1 MEENQETEEI
11 VGPSGP
17 KPALNLKT
25 MPLLGIKLKREVGI
39 MAVVL
44 IAIMMTGI
52 MYSLYHRGDV
62 NQKAATDAATASV
75 TPSGASG
82 AATLKRELAD
92 QEDQRKR
99 VELAKQQAAN
109 PGGAITGPNTT
120 ADGYSTNSN
129 GVAGQTQAGSIPPV
143 VVKNG
148 DGTVRLPPRG
158 PQGQYGGQPGGVSQT
173 SGHVPT
179 PEELYRAKQAEA
191 YNAALVADTS
201 AASSHG
207 SQQLG
212 GGGLGRS
219 GVGGGG
225 GLGATPTAL
234 IADALNRAAGQGG
247 GGRGPSGGGA
257 GAGAGSVQ
265 PNAAGPG
272 FPVGGS
278 DNGDQNRQEQKVGFA
293 YQSTVAADTS
303 TSTREPALS
312 RYEIR
317 AGWDIPAT
325 LEGGLNSDLPGN
337 IKAIVRENV
346 YDTATGRF
354 LLIPQ
359 GSRLVGI
366 YNSQITYGQ
375 GRVQVVWTRLIYPDG
390 TAVSLGNMPGVDAE
404 GYGGFHDKVNNHFTR
419 LVSEALLASAFAA
432 GVGLSQKQNTNALS
446 TPSNGQLASQ
456 AIGQQ
461 LGQLGSEITNKNLS
475 IQPTIIVRPGY
486 RFDVRV
492 TKDIV
497 FNQPYTPLY

>member
-1 MEENQETEEI
+1 MEEEQKTEEI
-11 VGPSGP
+11 VGPAGP
-17 KPALNLKT
+17 KPALNMKT
-25 MPLLGIKLKREVGI
+25 LPLLGIKLKREVGI
-39 MAVVL
+39 VALGL
-44 IAIMMTGI
+44 IATMMTGI

-62 NQKAATDAATASV
+62 NQKAATEAATASV
-75 TPSGASG
+75 TPSGQSG
-82 AATLKRELAD
+82 AAALKRELAD

-99 VELAKQQAAN
+99 VEQGKLQAAN
-109 PGGAITGPNTT
+109 PGAAITGPDTT
-120 ADGYSTNSN
+120 PDGYSTNSH
-129 GVAGQTQAGSIPPV
+129 GVAGQSGVSNQTAGTIPPV
-143 VVKNG
+143 VVRSNG
-148 DGTVRLPPRG
+148 DTVRLPARG
-158 PQGQYGGQPGGVSQT
+158 PQGQYGGQAGNASNQT
-173 SGHVPT
+173 NGHVPT
-179 PEELYRAKQAEA
+179 PEELYRAKQLEA

-201 AASSHG
+201 AGSSHG
-207 SQQLG
+207 SHQLG
-212 GGGLGRS
+212 GGS
-219 GVGGGG
+219 GFGGGNG
-225 GLGATPTAL
+225 VAPSSAAL
-234 IADALNRAAGQGG
+234 INDAVNRVSSQLA
-247 GGRGPSGGGA
+247 GRGGSNSGTQ
-257 GAGAGSVQ
+257 GSGQ
-265 PNAAGPG
+265 SAAAGPG
-272 FPVGGS
+272 FPGSGS

-293 YQSTVAADTS
+293 YQSTTNADTLS
-303 TSTREPALS
+303 STREPALS

-359 GSRLVGI
+359 GSLLIGI
-366 YNSQITYGQ
+366 YNSQVTYGQ
-375 GRVQVVWTRLIYPDG
+375 GRVQVVWSRLIYPDG

-404 GYGGFHDKVNNHFTR
+404 GYAGFHDKVNNHFAR

>member
-1 MEENQETEEI
+1 MDEEQKPEEI
-11 VGPSGP
+11 IGPSGP

-25 MPLLGIKLKREVGI
+25 MPLLGIKLKKEVGI
-39 MAVVL
+39 VAIML

-62 NQKAATDAATASV
+62 NQKAATDAAAANV
-75 TPSGASG
+75 TPAGATG
-82 AATLKRELAD
+82 AATLKRELTD

-99 VELAKQQAAN
+99 VEQAKQQAAN
-109 PGGAITGPNTT
+109 PGASITGPNTT
-120 ADGYSTNSN
+120 PDGDSTNSN
-129 GVAGQTQAGSIPPV
+129 GTVPPV
-143 VVKNG
+143 VVRNNG
-148 DGTVRLPPRG
+148 DTVRLPARG
-158 PQGQYGGQPGGVSQT
+158 PQGQYGGQAGGAAQN
-173 SGHVPT
+173 GHVPT
-179 PEELYRAKQAEA
+179 PEELYRAKQLEA

-212 GGGLGRS
+212 GGSGFGSGAGIGS
-219 GVGGGG
+219 GVAPSSAALINDAVNRVSSQLGAGGAGRGPGGGG
-225 GLGATPTAL
+225 
-234 IADALNRAAGQGG
+234 Q
-247 GGRGPSGGGA
+247 SG
-257 GAGAGSVQ
+257 VQ
-265 PNAAGPG
+265 PNAAGPA
-272 FPVGGS
+272 FPIGGP
-278 DNGDQNRQEQKVGFA
+278 DNGDQNRQEQKAGFA
-293 YQSTVAADTS
+293 YQSTLAADTL
-303 TSTREPALS
+303 TSTRESALS

-346 YDTATGRF
+346 YDTATGKF

-404 GYGGFHDKVNNHFTR
+404 GYAGFHDKVNNHFTR

>member
-1 MEENQETEEI
+1 MEKNQEPEEI

-25 MPLLGIKLKREVGI
+25 MPLLGIKLKKEVGI
-39 MAVVL
+39 MAIVL

-62 NQKAATDAATASV
+62 NQRAATDAATASV

-99 VELAKQQAAN
+99 TEQAKQQAAN
-109 PGGAITGPNTT
+109 PGAAITGSNTI

-129 GVAGQTQAGSIPPV
+129 GVAGQIPSSSTAPPV
-143 VVKNG
+143 VIRSNNG
-148 DGTVRLPPRG
+148 NAVRLPPRG
-158 PQGQYGGQPGGVSQT
+158 PQGQYGGQPGLSPT

-179 PEELYRAKQAEA
+179 PEELFRAKQAEA

-201 AASSHG
+201 AVSSHG

-212 GGGLGRS
+212 GGGLGLS
-219 GVGGGG
+219 GAGGAAVG
-225 GLGATPTAL
+225 AIPAAL
-234 IADALNRAAGQGG
+234 ISEALNRQ
-247 GGRGPSGGGA
+247 GGA
-257 GAGAGSVQ
+257 GRSPSGAGQAASGVQ

-293 YQSTVAADTS
+293 SQSTLAADTS
-303 TSTREPALS
+303 TSTRESALS

-346 YDTATGRF
+346 YDTASGRF

-359 GSRLVGI
+359 GSRIVGI

-404 GYGGFHDKVNNHFTR
+404 GYAGFHDKVNNHFTR

-432 GVGLSQKQNTNALS
+432 GVGLSQKQNTNALT

-497 FNQPYTPLY
+497 FSRPYTPLC

>member
-1 MEENQETEEI
+1 MEEEQKPEEI
-11 VGPSGP
+11 VGPAGP
-17 KPALNLKT
+17 KAALNLKT

-39 MAVVL
+39 VALGL
-44 IAIMMTGI
+44 IATMMTGI

-62 NQKAATDAATASV
+62 NQKAATEAATASV
-75 TPSGASG
+75 TPSGQSG

-99 VELAKQQAAN
+99 VEQAKLQAAN
-109 PGGAITGPNTT
+109 PGAAITGPYTT
-120 ADGYSTNSN
+120 PDGYSTNSN
-129 GVAGQTQAGSIPPV
+129 GVAGQSGVPGQAAGTIPPV
-143 VVKNG
+143 VVRSNG
-148 DGTVRLPPRG
+148 DTVRLPQRG
-158 PQGQYGGQPGGVSQT
+158 PQGQYGGQVGGASNQT
-173 SGHVPT
+173 NGHVPT
-179 PEELYRAKQAEA
+179 PEELYRAKQLEA

-201 AASSHG
+201 AGSLHG
-207 SQQLG
+207 SQQLSGGAGLG
-212 GGGLGRS
+212 GGGVAPS
-219 GVGGGG
+219 S
-225 GLGATPTAL
+225 AAL
-234 IADALNRAAGQGG
+234 INDAVNRVSSQL
-247 GGRGPSGGGA
+247 GGRGGTSGNA
-257 GAGAGSVQ
+257 QGSVQ
-265 PNAAGPG
+265 PSAAGPG
-272 FPVGGS
+272 FPVSGS

-293 YQSTVAADTS
+293 YQSTTNADTLS
-303 TSTREPALS
+303 STRESALS

-366 YNSQITYGQ
+366 YNSQVTYGQ
-375 GRVQVVWTRLIYPDG
+375 GRVQVVWSRLIYPDG

-404 GYGGFHDKVNNHFTR
+404 GYAGFHDKVNNHFAR

>member
-1 MEENQETEEI
+1 MEEDQKTEDI

-25 MPLLGIKLKREVGI
+25 MPLLGIKLRKEVGI
-39 MAVVL
+39 MAIVL

-75 TPSGASG
+75 TPAGASG
-82 AATLKRELAD
+82 AAMLKRELAD

-99 VELAKQQAAN
+99 AELAKQQAAN
-109 PGGAITGPNTT
+109 PGAAITGPNTT
-120 ADGYSTNSN
+120 PDGYSTNSN
-129 GVAGQTQAGSIPPV
+129 GVAGQAGAAGGTVPPV
-143 VVKNG
+143 VVRANA
-148 DGTVRLPPRG
+148 DTVRLPPRG
-158 PQGQYGGQPGGVSQT
+158 PQGQYGGQAGGVSAS

-179 PEELYRAKQAEA
+179 PEELYRAKQQEA
-191 YNAALVADTS
+191 YNAALVADTA

-207 SQQLG
+207 TQQQLG
-212 GGGLGRS
+212 GGSGLG
-219 GVGGGG
+219 GAN
-225 GLGATPTAL
+225 GLGSTTNAL
-234 IADALNRAAGQGG
+234 ISDALSRAAGQGG
-247 GGRGPSGGGA
+247 APRGPSGGGSAA
-257 GAGAGSVQ
+257 GVQ
-265 PNAAGPG
+265 PSAAGPG

-293 YQSTVAADTS
+293 YQSTVASDTS

-346 YDTATGRF
+346 YDTATGKF

-366 YNSQITYGQ
+366 YNSQVTYGQ

-404 GYGGFHDKVNNHFTR
+404 GYAGFHDKVNNHFTR

>member
-1 MEENQETEEI
+1 
-11 VGPSGP
+11 
-17 KPALNLKT
+17 
-25 MPLLGIKLKREVGI
+25 
-39 MAVVL
+39 
-44 IAIMMTGI
+44 
-52 MYSLYHRGDV
+52 
-62 NQKAATDAATASV
+62 
-75 TPSGASG
+75 
-82 AATLKRELAD
+82 
-92 QEDQRKR
+92 
-99 VELAKQQAAN
+99 
-109 PGGAITGPNTT
+109 
-120 ADGYSTNSN
+120 
-129 GVAGQTQAGSIPPV
+129 
-143 VVKNG
+143 
-148 DGTVRLPPRG
+148 LPPRG
-158 PQGQYGGQPGGVSQT
+158 PQGQYGGQTGGAST
-173 SGHVPT
+173 PSGHIPT
-179 PEELYRAKQAEA
+179 PEELYKAKQLEA
-191 YNAALVADTS
+191 YNAALVADT
-201 AASSHG
+201 AAANSHG
-207 SQQLG
+207 SQLLAGASGAG
-212 GGGLGRS
+212 GGGIG
-219 GVGGGG
+219 
-225 GLGATPTAL
+225 PTTNAL
-234 IADALNRAAGQGG
+234 IADALNRATGQSGG
-247 GGRGPSGGGA
+247 VRGPSGGGA
-257 GAGAGSVQ
+257 GAASVQ
-265 PNAAGPG
+265 PSAAGPG

-404 GYGGFHDKVNNHFTR
+404 GYAGFHDKVNNHFTR

-475 IQPTIIVRPGY
+475 IQPTIVVRPGY

>member
-1 MEENQETEEI
+1 MEEEQQPEQI
-11 VGPSGP
+11 VGPAGP

-39 MAVVL
+39 VALGL
-44 IAIMMTGI
+44 IATMMTGI

-62 NQKAATDAATASV
+62 NQKAATEAATASV
-75 TPSGASG
+75 IPSGQTG

-99 VELAKQQAAN
+99 AEQAKLLAAN
-109 PGGAITGPNTT
+109 PAVSITGPNTT
-120 ADGYSTNSN
+120 PDGYSTNSN
-129 GVAGQTQAGSIPPV
+129 GVAGQDGTGHAAGTVPPV
-143 VVKNG
+143 LVRSNG
-148 DGTVRLPPRG
+148 DTVRLPPRG
-158 PQGQYGGQPGGVSQT
+158 PQGQYGGQPGGASYQAN
-173 SGHVPT
+173 GHVPT
-179 PEELYRAKQAEA
+179 PEELYRAKQLEA

-207 SQQLG
+207 SQQLSGSSGIG
-212 GGGLGRS
+212 GGGVAPS
-219 GVGGGG
+219 S
-225 GLGATPTAL
+225 AAL
-234 IADALNRAAGQGG
+234 INDAVNRVSSQL
-247 GGRGPSGGGA
+247 GGRGGPGGA
-257 GAGAGSVQ
+257 QASVQ
-265 PNAAGPG
+265 PAATGSG

-293 YQSTVAADTS
+293 YQSTTNSDALS
-303 TSTREPALS
+303 STRESALS

-346 YDTATGRF
+346 YDTATGKF

-366 YNSQITYGQ
+366 YNSQVTYGQ

-404 GYGGFHDKVNNHFTR
+404 GYAGFHDKVNNHFTR

>member
-1 MEENQETEEI
+1 MADEQNAEVTEEI
-11 VGPSGP
+11 IGPSGP
-17 KPALNLKT
+17 KAPLNLKI
-25 MPLLGIKLKREVGI
+25 MPLLGIKLKKEVGI
-39 MAVVL
+39 MAIVL

-62 NQKAATDAATASV
+62 NQKAVTEAETAKVTAAG
-75 TPSGASG
+75 PSG

-92 QEDQRKR
+92 EEDQRKR
-99 VELAKQQAAN
+99 AADAKERAQN
-109 PGGAITGPNTT
+109 PNGSITSPDTTGDPN
-120 ADGYSTNSN
+120 STNSRDTATSGN
-129 GVAGQTQAGSIPPV
+129 STVPPV
-143 VVKNG
+143 VVRRN
-148 DGTVRLPPRG
+148 DTVQLPQRG
-158 PQGQYGGQPGGVSQT
+158 PQGQYGGQAGGAASPT
-173 SGHVPT
+173 DHTPT
-179 PEELYRAKQAEA
+179 PQEIYRAKQAEA
-191 YNAALVADTS
+191 YNAALVADT
-201 AASSHG
+201 AASSSHG
-207 SQQLG
+207 SRSGAEFAG
-212 GGGLGRS
+212 GGIQPSSAQLLNDAVNRVS
-219 GVGGGG
+219 GQITGS
-225 GLGATPTAL
+225 
-234 IADALNRAAGQGG
+234 
-247 GGRGPSGGGA
+247 SGGSRA
-257 GAGAGSVQ
+257 GTQ
-265 PNAAGPG
+265 QNAAASG
-272 FPVGGS
+272 FASGGS
-278 DNGDQNRQEQKVGFA
+278 DNGDQNRQEQKVAFA

-346 YDTATGRF
+346 YDTATGKF

-359 GSRLVGI
+359 GSRVVGI

-404 GYGGFHDKVNNHFTR
+404 GYAGFHDKVNNHFSR

-432 GVGLSQKQNTNALS
+432 GVGLSQKQNSNALQ
-446 TPSNGQLASQ
+446 PSNGQLLSSAV
-456 AIGQQ
+456 GQQ

>member
-1 MEENQETEEI
+1 MEEEQKPEEI

-25 MPLLGIKLKREVGI
+25 MPLLGIKLKKEVGI
-39 MAVVL
+39 MALVL

-99 VELAKQQAAN
+99 VEQAKQQAAN

-120 ADGYSTNSN
+120 PDGYSTNSN
-129 GVAGQTQAGSIPPV
+129 GVAGQSGVAGGTVPPV
-143 VVKNG
+143 VVRSNG
-148 DGTVRLPPRG
+148 DTVRLPPRG
-158 PQGQYGGQPGGVSQT
+158 PQGQYGGQAGGVST
-173 SGHVPT
+173 ASGHVPT
-179 PEELYRAKQAEA
+179 PEELYRAKQQEA
-191 YNAALVADTS
+191 YNAALVADT
-201 AASSHG
+201 AVASSHG

-212 GGGLGRS
+212 AGSGL
-219 GVGGGG
+219 GGGG
-225 GLGATPTAL
+225 AIGATTNAL
-234 IADALNRAAGQGG
+234 ISDALNRAANPGG
-247 GGRGPSGGGA
+247 AGRAPSGGGS
-257 GAGAGSVQ
+257 GAGNVQ
-265 PNAAGPG
+265 PAAAGPG

-293 YQSTVAADTS
+293 YQSTLAADTLS
-303 TSTREPALS
+303 STREPALS

-337 IKAIVRENV
+337 SKAIVRENV

-404 GYGGFHDKVNNHFTR
+404 GYAGFHDKVNNHFTR

>member
-1 MEENQETEEI
+1 MEEDQKTEEI
-11 VGPSGP
+11 VGPSGRRS
-17 KPALNLKT
+17 ALNLKT
-25 MPLLGIKLKREVGI
+25 NPLLGIKLKKEVGFA
-39 MAVVL
+39 AVVL

-62 NQKAATDAATASV
+62 NQKAAAEAATASV
-75 TPSGASG
+75 SPAGASG

-92 QEDQRKR
+92 ESEQRRR
-99 VELAKQQAAN
+99 VESAKQQAADPN
-109 PGGAITGPNTT
+109 GAITGPNTT

-129 GVAGQTQAGSIPPV
+129 GVAGQNGLPHTTVPPV
-143 VVKNG
+143 VVKSN
-148 DGTVRLPPRG
+148 DDTVHLPPRG
-158 PQGQYGGQPGGVSQT
+158 PQGQYGGQAGGVSAT

-179 PEELYRAKQAEA
+179 PEERFRAKQQEA
-191 YNAALVADTS
+191 YDAALVADTS

-212 GGGLGRS
+212 GGGA
-219 GVGGGG
+219 GVGGSGISG
-225 GLGATPTAL
+225 SPSAI
-234 IADALNRAAGQGG
+234 IADALNRAVGQGG
-247 GGRGPSGGGA
+247 GVKAASVGSTGGA
-257 GAGAGSVQ
+257 PVQ
-265 PNAAGPG
+265 AAAAAGPG
-272 FPVGGS
+272 FPVGGP
-278 DNGDQNRQEQKVGFA
+278 DDGDQNRQEQKVGFA
-293 YQSTVAADTS
+293 YQSTVAADTLR
-303 TSTREPALS
+303 STRESALS

-337 IKAIVRENV
+337 IRAIVRENV
-346 YDTATGRF
+346 YDTATGQF

-366 YNSQITYGQ
+366 YNSQVTYGQ
-375 GRVQVVWTRLIYPDG
+375 GRVQVAWTRLIYPDG

-404 GYGGFHDKVNNHFTR
+404 GYAGFHDKVDNHFTR

-432 GVGLSQKQNTNALS
+432 GIGLSQKQNTNALS
-446 TPSNGQLASQ
+446 TPTNGQLVSQ
-456 AIGQQ
+456 SVGQQ
-461 LGQLGSEITNKNLS
+461 LGQLGQEITNKNLS

-497 FNQPYTPLY
+497 FNQPYKPLY

>member
-1 MEENQETEEI
+1 MEEDQKTEDI

-25 MPLLGIKLKREVGI
+25 MPLLGIKLKKEVGI
-39 MAVVL
+39 MAIVL
-44 IAIMMTGI
+44 TAIMMTGI

-62 NQKAATDAATASV
+62 NQKAATEAITASV
-75 TPSGASG
+75 TPAGASG

-99 VELAKQQAAN
+99 TELAKQQAAN

-120 ADGYSTNSN
+120 PDGYSTNSN
-129 GVAGQTQAGSIPPV
+129 GVAGQTGVAGGTVPPV
-143 VVKNG
+143 VVRTNS
-148 DGTVRLPPRG
+148 DTVRLPPRG
-158 PQGQYGGQPGGVSQT
+158 PQGQYGGQPGGVST
-173 SGHVPT
+173 AGGHVPT
-179 PEELYRAKQAEA
+179 PEELYRAKQQEA
-191 YNAALVADTS
+191 YNAALVADTA

-207 SQQLG
+207 TQQLG
-212 GGGLGRS
+212 GGSGL
-219 GVGGGG
+219 GGGG
-225 GLGATPTAL
+225 GLGPTTNAL
-234 IADALNRAAGQGG
+234 ISDALSRAASQGG
-247 GGRGPSGGGA
+247 PARGQSGSGG
-257 GAGAGSVQ
+257 GSVQ

-325 LEGGLNSDLPGN
+325 LEGGLSSDLPGN

-404 GYGGFHDKVNNHFTR
+404 GYAGFHDKVNNHFTR